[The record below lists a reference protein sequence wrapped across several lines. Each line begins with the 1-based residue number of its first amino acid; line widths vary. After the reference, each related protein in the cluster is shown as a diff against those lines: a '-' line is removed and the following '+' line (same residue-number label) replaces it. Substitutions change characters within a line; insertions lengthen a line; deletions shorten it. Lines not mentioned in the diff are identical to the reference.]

1 MLAVVAAIP
10 LVRFLVHPGVIAA
23 EAQDRVQSRLRGRRL
38 PTAVGCFDPIRI
50 NDCDRVSV
58 QTYISASQVSIGE
71 VDVLHFGVVA
81 FEIFTFLNRGDHP
94 PLDHSHFQK
103 LLVIVDW
110 SQVSNQRRVAHY
122 W

>member
-1 MLAVVAAIP
+1 MFAVVAAIP
-10 LVRFLVHPGVIAA
+10 LVGFLVHPGIIAA
-23 EAQDRVQSRLRGRRL
+23 EVQDRAQSRLCGRRL

-58 QTYISASQVSIGE
+58 QTYIGAAQASIGE

-81 FEIFTFLNRGDHP
+81 FEVFTFLNRGDHP

-103 LLVIVDW
+103 LLVIVD
-110 SQVSNQRRVAHY
+110 
-122 W
+122 